1 MSRIGHLLAVSS
13 VLWKITASYMRDKL
27 YLIVANTNEKAG
39 YVYEKVGFQTE
50 GKLKEH
56 FFVNGEYI
64 DGIMMGVFQQDYWEM
79 QQNKK

>member
-1 MSRIGHLLAVSS
+1 
-13 VLWKITASYMRDKL
+13 MRDKL